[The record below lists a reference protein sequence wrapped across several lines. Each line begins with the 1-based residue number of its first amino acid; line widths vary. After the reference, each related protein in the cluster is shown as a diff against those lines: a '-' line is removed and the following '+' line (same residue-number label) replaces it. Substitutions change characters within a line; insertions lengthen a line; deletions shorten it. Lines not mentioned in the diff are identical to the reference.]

1 MHPRWGSEGVLQPL
15 DPAGQH
21 GDHVEPDRTGTAAT
35 LHPLDSGTPQTTLA
49 PLVDGLG
56 GVTEHL

>member
-1 MHPRWGSEGVLQPL
+1 MHPRWVSEGVLEPV

-21 GDHVEPDRTGTAAT
+21 GDNVEAHDAAVTAT
-35 LHPLDSGTPQTTLA
+35 FHPLDSGTPQTTLA